1 MNTTQAK
8 REKGDATGGVLRAIN
23 EIAISN
29 AQRSKLN
36 VHLKPRKPMRTT
48 RKR

>member
-1 MNTTQAK
+1 MSITQVK
-8 REKGDATGGVLRAIN
+8 REKGHATDGVLRAIN

-29 AQRSKLN
+29 AQRSKVN
-36 VHLKPRKPMRTT
+36 VHFKPGKPMRTG

>member
-1 MNTTQAK
+1 VK
-8 REKGDATGGVLRAIN
+8 RENDHATDGVLRAIN

-36 VHLKPRKPMRTT
+36 VHFKPGNPMRTS

>member
-1 MNTTQAK
+1 MSITQVK
-8 REKGDATGGVLRAIN
+8 KEKGHATDGVLRAIN
-23 EIAISN
+23 EIDSN

-36 VHLKPRKPMRTT
+36 VHLRPGKPMRTS

>member
-1 MNTTQAK
+1 MSTTQAK
-8 REKGDATGGVLRAIN
+8 REKGHAMDDVLRAIN

-36 VHLKPRKPMRTT
+36 VHSKPEKPMRMS